1 MRLLKRRGPS
11 MKKAGVCLT
20 VLTLVATGQTL
31 AQPPAEFKGHQGL
44 IFGVAFSPDGQTLA
58 TASFDNT
65 VKLWDFATGKEKMT
79 LKGHTKPVY
88 AVVYSHDGTLIA
100 TAGDDNSIRIWD
112 AKDGKFL
119 RECKGHAGIV

>member
-1 MRLLKRRGPS
+1 MKRAS
-11 MKKAGVCLT
+11 LFLT
-20 VLTLVATGQTL
+20 FLTLVITTIAL

-44 IFGVAFSPDGQTLA
+44 VFGVAFSPDGKTLA

-65 VKLWDFATGKEKMT
+65 VKLWDFASGKEKMT
-79 LKGHTKPVY
+79 LKAHTKPVY
-88 AVVYSHDGTLIA
+88 AVVFSHDGALIA

-119 RECKGHAGIV
+119 REC